1 MAQPKKLVPS
11 APPPEDVDDTL
22 PGECEGLTGSELDKA
37 KSLHA
42 KTGKSFEKCCLDI
55 RAKRPRSA
63 GRRKTRRTRKNKKRQ
78 QKKSR
83 RNYK

>member
-1 MAQPKKLVPS
+1 MPTPS
-11 APPPEDVDDTL
+11 APRREDIDAEDLEL
-22 PGECEGLTGSELDKA
+22 PAQCEGLTDSELDKA
-37 KSLHA
+37 KSLRA
-42 KTGKSFEKCCLDI
+42 KTGNSFEQCCLDI

-63 GRRKTRRTRKNKKRQ
+63 GRRKTRRARKNKKRQ